1 MNVAN
6 LELDAG
12 TGRGLAEPQVE
23 VHVLMLI
30 KEQVVIA
37 AALITQVIN
46 DLADVLALQF
56 WLNLA
61 VGQQVD
67 DVGDQR
73 LEVAGD
79 SAR

>member
-1 MNVAN
+1 
-6 LELDAG
+6 
-12 TGRGLAEPQVE
+12 
-23 VHVLMLI
+23 MLI

-46 DLADVLALQF
+46 DLADVLALEF